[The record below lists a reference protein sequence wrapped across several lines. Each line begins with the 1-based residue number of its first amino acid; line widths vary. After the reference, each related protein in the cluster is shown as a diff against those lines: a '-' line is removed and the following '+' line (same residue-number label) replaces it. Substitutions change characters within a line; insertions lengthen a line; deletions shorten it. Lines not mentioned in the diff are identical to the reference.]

1 MFRPEITDLLE
12 DEIISRY
19 FYESGAIEWT
29 IRKDDQILKAR
40 DILNN
45 KEQYSSILKGTSGS
59 IMVTRKPDQGDIKS
73 EPPQRIKVMEPI

>member
-1 MFRPEITDLLE
+1 LE

-29 IRKDDQILKAR
+29 IKKDEQISKAR

-45 KEQYSSILKGTSGS
+45 KEEYSSILKGTAGS
-59 IMVTRKPDQGDIKS
+59 TLVTRKNDPNNTKS
-73 EPPQRIKVMEPI
+73 ETPQNRKVMEPV